1 MNKIMVSKQ
10 FEEQFYKFCTDNNIE
25 WDDKKRR
32 WSKPFHPK
40 IKNIWVKSDNGDF
53 LNSLRPKEK
62 GYYDSKFLGW
72 ELGAIKKEYCFW
84 CGRIIEEN
92 RKNNPRS
99 ERIKF
104 CNPAHRKAFGKVKA
118 DQEKLGKLFT
128 SKQIS

>member
-25 WDDKKRR
+25 WDDAKRK

-40 IKNIWVKSDNGDF
+40 IKNIWIQSDNGDL
-53 LNSLRPKEK
+53 LNSIRPKEK

-84 CGRIIEEN
+84 CGRIIEET
-92 RKNNPRS
+92 RKNDPNS
-99 ERIKF
+99 ETVKF
-104 CNPAHRKAFGKVKA
+104 CNSSHRKAFGKVKA
-118 DQEKLGKLFT
+118 DQEKLAKMFV
-128 SKQIS
+128 SR